1 MSRRSSTLGLL
12 RLSCW
17 FTTLQEIVSI
27 TVNIMDTKDYL
38 RGPDGADKS
47 VSISFTSVG
56 KALASRS
63 STNNSN
69 TQQKYAVE
77 DTKGATAAAPAKEE
91 GIAAAGA
98 GEKYSDLMALEDVSG
113 GSDKAHTFASPSQP
127 PRPRDVSREAS
138 ARAGTFGGSGA
149 GASGPVP
156 VALDG
161 GQIPQ
166 QAKMIDAGLRT
177 IIGDMVR
184 AIEVAVWDAAMER

>member
-1 MSRRSSTLGLL
+1 M

-63 STNNSN
+63 TNNN
-69 TQQKYAVE
+69 TQQKYALEEAKSAAV
-77 DTKGATAAAPAKEE
+77 AAPAKEE
-91 GIAAAGA
+91 GIAAVGA

-113 GSDKAHTFASPSQP
+113 GSEQGNAFASPSQP
-127 PRPRDVSREAS
+127 PRAREAPREAS
-138 ARAGTFGGSGA
+138 ARAGAFAGIGA
-149 GASGPVP
+149 GASSAVP
-156 VALDG
+156 VALEG